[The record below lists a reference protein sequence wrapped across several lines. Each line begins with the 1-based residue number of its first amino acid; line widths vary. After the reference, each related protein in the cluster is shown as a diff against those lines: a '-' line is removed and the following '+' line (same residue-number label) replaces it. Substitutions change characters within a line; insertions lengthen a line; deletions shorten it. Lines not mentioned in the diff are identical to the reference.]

1 MNWQTRTEHVI
12 LWSHTNDSGF
22 YSHCRQHERQTRE
35 NASVFRSDWWMLE
48 VRSFPV
54 IWLVQPLPNWRFS
67 RHRTRGGRPP
77 KQTSC
82 LRVSLFSC
90 YLIGLKIDILK
101 FYWLLAWLA
110 LEFFGLDCFPVIWL
124 AERPLCQSPRCRGD
138 TRGDKTFFFKNHLS
152 NVHFSPVI
160 ISLSNLQGA

>member
-22 YSHCRQHERQTRE
+22 VCETSHCRQHERQTRE

-67 RHRTRGGRPP
+67 RHRTRGGRPDKAP
-77 KQTSC
+77 KTNLVFESQFIFLLFNWFKDRYSEILLVTSMASSGIFWV
-82 LRVSLFSC
+82 RLFSC
-90 YLIGLKIDILK
+90 DLIGWETSLPKS
-101 FYWLLAWLA
+101 AM
-110 LEFFGLDCFPVIWL
+110 
-124 AERPLCQSPRCRGD
+124 PRRHPGW
-138 TRGDKTFFFKNHLS
+138 
-152 NVHFSPVI
+152 
-160 ISLSNLQGA
+160 

>member
-22 YSHCRQHERQTRE
+22 VCETSHCRQHERQTRE

-67 RHRTRGGRPP
+67 SIEPVGEGPIRPP

-90 YLIGLKIDILK
+90 YLIGLKIDILQ

-110 LEFFGLDCFPVIWL
+110 LEFFGRHVFRLFSCDLIGWETSAKFRDAAATPGVIKL
-124 AERPLCQSPRCRGD
+124 
-138 TRGDKTFFFKNHLS
+138 FFF
-152 NVHFSPVI
+152 
-160 ISLSNLQGA
+160 